1 MIITKWLL
9 FSVALV
15 GMGGYSVVDN
25 QRMGKK
31 DEASKT
37 IKVRDCR
44 G

>member
-9 FSVALV
+9 FSVTLV

-31 DEASKT
+31 DEASKM